1 MATGADRA
9 DGDFAGLRALAGCG
23 GCAAKSPMEL
33 VATLAGLAAGSRA
46 ADAALLVGLAPPDD
60 AAVYALDAER
70 ALVATVDFFPPI
82 VDDPATYGAVAAA
95 NAVSDIYAMG
105 GSVTLALALS
115 GFPENVPAE
124 VIASVNRAAAEV
136 VAACGGSLAGGHSIR
151 CGEPVFGLC
160 VLGFVHP
167 ARIWRKAGARPGDA
181 LMLSKPLGTGV
192 LVSSGE
198 HEAIQTAVDSMRIT
212 NQQAALALQGPAVTV
227 STACSSSA
235 KAFASAQRWLHT
247 GVVDAVVVAGVEA
260 LSASLLHGF
269 RSLSLVS
276 EAPCQPFD
284 AKRRGI
290 SIGEAAAFAL
300 LQRADDEAVED
311 EAVEGGLQLL
321 GYGEA
326 NDAHHMSAPH
336 PQGLGAEAALDAA
349 LARAGVDA
357 AAVDFVNLH
366 GTASAA
372 NDAVEAA
379 LVARRYAPTVHAC
392 GTKGLTGH
400 TMGAAGLLEAVICLL
415 ALQGRGLA
423 GTAHTEAADPDFG
436 PLFAQQLRLWPTS
449 DPTRLAASHSFGF
462 GGNNCVLL
470 FGTGAGAGVGAGA
483 TARAASP

>member
-1 MATGADRA
+1 MSAAAGGLPSRMAPLAVTAFTAACAAGIGVDALADALAAQRS
-9 DGDFAGLRALAGCG
+9 GLRRLPDCENAPEWAGPG
-23 GCAAKSPMEL
+23 APVATWVGE
-33 VATLAGLAAGSRA
+33 VATLADMPLPAALAAWDCRPTRLAWQTLQRDGFIA
-46 ADAALLVGLAPPDD
+46 AVATARTRWGAARVGLVLGTSASTIGDSE
-60 AAVYALDAER
+60 AAYRHLDA
-70 ALVATVDFFPPI
+70 DGGFPPSHRN
-82 VDDPATYGAVAAA
+82 PRLNTPH
-95 NAVSDIYAMG
+95 
-105 GSVTLALALS
+105 ALA
-115 GFPENVPAE
+115 A
-124 VIASVNRAAAEV
+124 
-136 VAACGGSLAGGHSIR
+136 
-151 CGEPVFGLC
+151 
-160 VLGFVHP
+160 FV
-167 ARIWRKAGARPGDA
+167 
-181 LMLSKPLGTGV
+181 
-192 LVSSGE
+192 
-198 HEAIQTAVDSMRIT
+198 
-212 NQQAALALQGPAVTV
+212 QAALALEGPAVTV

-235 KAFASAQRWLHT
+235 KALASAQRWLHT

-284 AKRRGI
+284 AQRRGI

-300 LQRADDEAVED
+300 LQREKDEAVR
-311 EAVEGGLQLL
+311 GGLQLL

-372 NDAVEAA
+372 NDNVEAA

-392 GTKGLTGH
+392 ATKGLTGH

-415 ALQGRGLA
+415 ALQGRSRA
-423 GTAHTEAADPDFG
+423 GTAHTEAADPAFG
-436 PLFAQQLRLWPTS
+436 PRFAQQLRLLPAVG
-449 DPTRLAASHSFGF
+449 PARLAASHSFGF

-470 FGTGAGAGVGAGA
+470 FGTGAGAVVDAGAG
-483 TARAASP
+483 SK